1 MASRDISGFISWF
14 LGQIYTMFTT
24 LLGYLDNIIIA
35 GGVSLLDFIITILIL
50 GLVVSIIIASPGT
63 ASHIEKGIEAR
74 DRAKAKK
81 GD

>member
-1 MASRDISGFISWF
+1 MANRDISGFFTWF
-14 LGQIYTMFTT
+14 LGQIYTMFST
-24 LLGYLDNIIIA
+24 LLGYLDHIFIA
-35 GGVSLLDFIITILIL
+35 GNVSLLDFIITILIL
-50 GLVVSIIIASPGT
+50 GLVVSIIVASPGT